1 VKFDPAPREG
11 SYNLVLGIGFG
22 IFILFLCVFGAALLG
37 SHAGEVANATGAV
50 LGGIIGALGAA
61 LAVYL
66 TLSGQNRQEATKVS
80 DALIREVLEFARLGI
95 GHLDNCV
102 SISKGTITVP
112 VVALPGAMA
121 MPEPIIYKSVADRI
135 GLANSPQI
143 VVAFY
148 TRLTEI
154 KTGLEVLA
162 SHPILARGNADG
174 KMLKHIALGWLDV
187 LGMAKGLISD
197 HVMIAELDSVVQQH
211 VCHDIEV
218 VSAAARTEFA

>member
-1 VKFDPAPREG
+1 
-11 SYNLVLGIGFG
+11 
-22 IFILFLCVFGAALLG
+22 
-37 SHAGEVANATGAV
+37 
-50 LGGIIGALGAA
+50 
-61 LAVYL
+61 
-66 TLSGQNRQEATKVS
+66 
-80 DALIREVLEFARLGI
+80 
-95 GHLDNCV
+95 
-102 SISKGTITVP
+102 
-112 VVALPGAMA
+112 

-187 LGMAKGLISD
+187 L
-197 HVMIAELDSVVQQH
+197 
-211 VCHDIEV
+211 
-218 VSAAARTEFA
+218 